1 MNWRFQSGLPFTPF
15 SPASSLVANWSV
27 NNRGI
32 LDFNQINT
40 LRREAFNTVDI
51 RVDKKWFFTKW
62 SLNLYLDIENI
73 TGNAIPSNQL
83 ILDRAK
89 DADGKPVGGPV
100 IINPT
105 APLAEQR
112 YLLKTITDAQG
123 TLLPTIGIMI
133 EW

>member
-1 MNWRFQSGLPFTPF
+1 
-15 SPASSLVANWSV
+15 V

-32 LDFNQINT
+32 LNYNQINT
-40 LRREAFNTVDI
+40 LRRQAANTLDI
-51 RVDKKWFFTKW
+51 RVDKKWFFSKW

-73 TGNAIPSNQL
+73 TGSAIPSNQL
-83 ILDRAK
+83 ILDRQK
-89 DADGKPVGGPV
+89 DADGKPIGGPV

-105 APLAEQR
+105 APLAQQR
-112 YLLKTITDAQG
+112 YLLKTINDAQG

>member
-1 MNWRFQSGLPFTPF
+1 
-15 SPASSLVANWSV
+15 
-27 NNRGI
+27 
-32 LDFNQINT
+32 
-40 LRREAFNTVDI
+40 
-51 RVDKKWFFTKW
+51 
-62 SLNLYLDIENI
+62 
-73 TGNAIPSNQL
+73 L
-83 ILDRAK
+83 ILDRTK

-100 IINPT
+100 ILNPT